1 MIITC
6 PNCET
11 QFKVDAAAFIPNGRA
26 VRCAKCSH
34 KWTQRPPEE
43 ADEPAAAPL
52 DMADEVD
59 EAAGEAEAAPPPAED
74 DDFDADEDI
83 PEIVERPVVPEEA
96 LPRQRGRAA
105 AIGGWAALVLV
116 IVAVLGGA
124 FLAREPIVGLWA
136 PAAQLYSLIGFPV
149 ANPYDGLEI
158 GAPALVQEREGG
170 STVLVVSG
178 EIANTSTEVRE
189 VPRLRVALLNVRGNE
204 ITDWSFTATA
214 TELAPGDA
222 TSFTTR
228 YRDPPA
234 NARGVEVTFAAPD

>member
-1 MIITC
+1 M
-6 PNCET
+6 
-11 QFKVDAAAFIPNGRA
+11 D
-26 VRCAKCSH
+26 
-34 KWTQRPPEE
+34 
-43 ADEPAAAPL
+43 
-52 DMADEVD
+52 D
-59 EAAGEAEAAPPPAED
+59 EAEGEAAAAPPPAD
-74 DDFDADEDI
+74 DDFDVDEDI
-83 PEIVERPVVPEEA
+83 PDIVERPVVPEEA
-96 LPRQRGRAA
+96 LPRRRVRAA

-124 FLAREPIVGLWA
+124 FFAREPIVNLWA
-136 PAAQLYSLIGFPV
+136 PAGQLYSLIGFPV

-158 GAPALVQEREGG
+158 GAPALVQEREDG

-214 TELAPGDA
+214 TQLAPGDA

-234 NARGVEVTFAAPD
+234 NARRVEVTFAAPE